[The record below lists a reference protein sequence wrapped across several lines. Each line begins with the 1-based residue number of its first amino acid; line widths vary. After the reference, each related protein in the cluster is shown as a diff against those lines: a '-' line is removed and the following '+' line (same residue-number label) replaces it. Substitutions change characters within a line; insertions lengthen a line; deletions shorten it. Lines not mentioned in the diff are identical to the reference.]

1 MNQTAPPV
9 KPQLNPEPTSGVQ
22 AEDAPQS
29 LVTSRAASTTLSS
42 RFASMSSK
50 LRVTLALATGLL
62 IGTGLTLTSGVLAE
76 REKNAE
82 ALPLKD
88 LQAFVEILNRVKSDY
103 VEPIADDKLIEN
115 AVRGMLAGLDPHSA
129 YLDKEEFREM
139 NTVTTGKFGGL
150 GIEVQ
155 MKDGLVF
162 VVSPIDD
169 TPAFKAGI
177 QSGDYIVKINDDPVR
192 GLTLKEA
199 VDKMRG
205 DPGSKIS
212 ITVLRQN
219 ADKPL
224 NFDLKR
230 DTINVASARSK
241 LLEKGYGYLRVSQFT
256 ATTGKAMLEEIK
268 KLKKDGDLR
277 GLVLDLRNN
286 PGGVLNAAVD
296 VSDAFIDKGP
306 IVSIK
311 GRDPASGRVF
321 SATPGD
327 ELAGRPIVVL
337 VNGGSASA
345 AEIVAGALQD
355 SHRAVIV
362 GTKTFGKGSVQTIL
376 PLANDTAIKITTA
389 RYYTPSGRSIQAEGI
404 EPDITLTPVKIGKAD
419 GDPFEA
425 VREKENDL
433 KGRLDNPN
441 AKPKEEPKAP
451 IEKPKTVEGIKAAE
465 KAAADKQAADNQSLA
480 ETDYALYEALN
491 LLKGLSITRGF

>member
-1 MNQTAPPV
+1 
-9 KPQLNPEPTSGVQ
+9 
-22 AEDAPQS
+22 
-29 LVTSRAASTTLSS
+29 
-42 RFASMSSK
+42 MSSK
-50 LRVTLALATGLL
+50 ARVSLAMLASALL
-62 IGTGLTLTSGVLAE
+62 GAGITLTTGVFAV
-76 REKNAE
+76 KQAPSD

-103 VEPIADDKLIEN
+103 VEPVEDDKLLEN
-115 AVRGMLAGLDPHSA
+115 AVRGMLAGLDPHSS
-129 YLDKEEFREM
+129 YLDKEEFKDM
-139 NTVTTGKFGGL
+139 NTATTGKFGGL

-177 QSGDYIVKINDDPVR
+177 QAGDYIAKIGEDPVR
-192 GLTLKEA
+192 GLSLKEA

-205 DPGSKIS
+205 DPGSKVQL
-212 ITVLRQN
+212 TVLRKD

-224 NFDLKR
+224 VFDLKR
-230 DTINVASARSK
+230 ETINVASAKGK
-241 LLEKGYGYLRVSQFT
+241 LIEPGYGYLRVSQFT
-256 ATTGKAMLEEIK
+256 TTTGKLMLEELK
-268 KLKKDGDLR
+268 KIKKDGELR

-296 VSDAFIDKGP
+296 VSDAFIEKGQ

-311 GRDPASGRVF
+311 GRDADSNRIF
-321 SATPGD
+321 NATSGD
-327 ELAGRPIVVL
+327 ELSGRPIVVL

-355 SHRAVIV
+355 TRRAVIV
-362 GTKTFGKGSVQTIL
+362 GSKTFGKGSVQTIL
-376 PLANDTAIKITTA
+376 PLANDSAIKITTA

-404 EPDITLTPVKIGKAD
+404 EPDITFQNVKVGKAES
-419 GDPFEA
+419 DPFES

-441 AKPKEEPKAP
+441 EKRVGEAVKSDEEKAKDKA
-451 IEKPKTVEGIKAAE
+451 AAE
-465 KAAADKQAADNQSLA
+465 KVAADEQNLA
-480 ETDYALYEALN
+480 ETDYQLYEALN
-491 LLKGLSITRGF
+491 LLKGLTIARGY

>member
-1 MNQTAPPV
+1 
-9 KPQLNPEPTSGVQ
+9 
-22 AEDAPQS
+22 
-29 LVTSRAASTTLSS
+29 
-42 RFASMSSK
+42 MSSK
-50 LRVTLALATGLL
+50 PGKTLRVSLAMIASALVGAG
-62 IGTGLTLTSGVLAE
+62 ITLTTGVFAVKQAPSE
-76 REKNAE
+76 T
-82 ALPLKD
+82 LPLKD

-103 VEPIADDKLIEN
+103 VEPVADDKLLEN
-115 AVRGMLAGLDPHSA
+115 AVRGMLAGLDPHSS
-129 YLDKEEFREM
+129 YLDKEEFKDM
-139 NTVTTGKFGGL
+139 NTATTGKFGGL

-177 QSGDYIVKINDDPVR
+177 QAGDYIAKIGEDPVR

-205 DPGSKIS
+205 EPGSKVTL
-212 ITVLRQN
+212 TVLRKE

-224 NFDLKR
+224 VFNLKR
-230 DTINVASARSK
+230 ESINVASARGK
-241 LLEKGYGYLRVSQFT
+241 MIEPGYGYLRVSQFT
-256 ATTGKAMLEEIK
+256 TTTGKLMLDE
-268 KLKKDGDLR
+268 LKKVKKEGELR
-277 GLVLDLRNN
+277 GLILDLRNN

-296 VSDAFIDKGP
+296 VSDAFIEKGQ

-311 GRDPASGRVF
+311 GRDNDSNRVF
-321 SATPGD
+321 NATSGD

-355 SHRAVIV
+355 TKRAVIV

-376 PLANDTAIKITTA
+376 PLANQAAIKITTA

-404 EPDITLTPVKIGKAD
+404 EPDISFQQVKVSKAEA
-419 GDPFEA
+419 DPFES
-425 VREKENDL
+425 VREKEADL

-441 AKPKEEPKAP
+441 GNSEQDPDKRASDKA
-451 IEKPKTVEGIKAAE
+451 AAE
-465 KAAADKQAADNQSLA
+465 KLAADEQALA
-480 ETDYALYEALN
+480 VNDYQLYEALN
-491 LLKGLSITRGF
+491 LLKGLTIARGY